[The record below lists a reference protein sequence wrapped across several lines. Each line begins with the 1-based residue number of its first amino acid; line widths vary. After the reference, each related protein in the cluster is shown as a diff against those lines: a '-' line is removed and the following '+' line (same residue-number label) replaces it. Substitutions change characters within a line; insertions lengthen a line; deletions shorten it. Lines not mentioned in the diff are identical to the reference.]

1 MLESWGSWRNGVFG
15 FVRSQS
21 VALARSGIRSFF
33 NDVQWA
39 EINEERGALE
49 VGFYSR
55 LDGEP
60 WRIDYEDAFTALSEA
75 KRRLV
80 GEK

>member
-1 MLESWGSWRNGVFG
+1 
-15 FVRSQS
+15 
-21 VALARSGIRSFF
+21 
-33 NDVQWA
+33 VQWA